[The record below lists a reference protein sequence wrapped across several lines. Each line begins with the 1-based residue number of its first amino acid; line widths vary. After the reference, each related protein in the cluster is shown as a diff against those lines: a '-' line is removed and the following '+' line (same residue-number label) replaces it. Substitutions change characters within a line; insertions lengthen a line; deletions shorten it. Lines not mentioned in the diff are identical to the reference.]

1 MYPLVMWLFQ
11 GFSDVKMIENDT
23 FSTVF
28 LQKDLQEPEESV
40 MVFVSSSSST
50 VRTLHGKAGSPGWI
64 CDW

>member
-1 MYPLVMWLFQ
+1 
-11 GFSDVKMIENDT
+11 MIENDT